1 MISQNTIDNISEI
14 RREYYKNINKFLCN
28 LFEIQVSFQSQKFN
42 L

>member
-14 RREYYKNINKFLCN
+14 RREYYNINKFLCN
-28 LFEIQVSFQSQKFN
+28 LFEIQVSFQPQKFN